1 MTKNDAKYK
10 TIFEVTPIPI
20 WEEDFSGI
28 KNLLIEKG
36 LYGQDPTFVNDTLRN
51 DRDLVLEFISV
62 IKIVDFND
70 ACVRLH
76 HAKSKE
82 DLKEN
87 FHALFTPEGYE
98 LVVKQLVTIS
108 QGLTSFED
116 ESTTRTLDGKHK
128 NISFKWKV
136 VPGFEDSL
144 KSVIITTEDIT
155 EEEILKQG
163 LKELL
168 KRYHLVTK
176 ATFEAIYDWDLATDM
191 LIWGEGFRS
200 IFGYQ
205 FDKIKPDYSTWKDNI
220 HPDDVKDV
228 IENVE
233 AYLKSED
240 DNWQKEY
247 RFRKANGQYVH
258 VIDKSFVLRDL
269 DGNVL
274 RMVGAL
280 QDISEI
286 KQANDELK
294 SRSQFIQTTLDN
306 IPIGIAV
313 NEISSG
319 KVTLMNKKF
328 SEIYGWPQ
336 SELEDVD
343 SFFKK
348 VYSDPIYRNEMAEKI
363 RSDIQSGDP
372 ERMNWSG
379 IRITTQKGEERVISA
394 KNIPLYDQNL
404 MIFTIIDETER
415 YLAEKKLDKSNE
427 RFLYAS
433 KAVSDAIWDCDLESG
448 QIFWGPGYHTLFG
461 YPPEMKTVDESFC
474 NDTIHPDDFEGIN
487 NSIEE
492 TRKNQEA
499 DKWTGEYRFR
509 KYNGEYAYVKE
520 KTIILRNSTG
530 NPIRMVGAL
539 QDISEQKMFEEKL
552 SQERNLLRT
561 LIDNIPDYIFVKD
574 KQLRQII
581 NNKANLKLLGA
592 GAEEETIGKTAYDYF
607 PKELADLYQQDDLIV
622 LENGKSII
630 DREDPVIDRNGNKKW
645 LLTSKI
651 PLFNPKGESMG
662 LVGISRDI
670 TRRKQRE
677 QSLISKTILLETI
690 AEVVKLLLF
699 NENWKSAFHDCLEL
713 MGKAVQVDRVYFF
726 ENTLDPKTNK
736 LYSSQIMEWVNENIS
751 PELNN
756 PDNQGIALDDHP
768 ILFEGS
774 LNNRVIAFFTRQLED
789 KTREILE
796 KQNIKSILQIPV
808 YINDLFHGFIGFDDC
823 TKERIWSEEEIS
835 FLQTLGSNLAA
846 AIERKN
852 NLDSLKKLNEE
863 LQNSNLELDISNKEL
878 ERFAYVASHD
888 LQEPLRM
895 ITSFLGQFEKK
906 YGEILDEKG
915 KKYIFFA
922 VDGAKR
928 MKSIIFDLLEYS
940 RVGRMGDPINPV
952 NLNQLMEEVKSLLKV
967 QIEETK
973 ASIDF
978 TELPEINSQKSQLR
992 QVIQNIISNAIKY
1005 RRKGVDPIIKLD
1017 VNETDTHWKF
1027 VISDNGIGIADEYF
1041 ERIFVIFQR
1050 LHNKEE
1056 YSGTGIGLAICKK
1069 IIENLGGK
1077 IWVESEE
1084 NKGSRFLFILP
1095 KKAQIPT

>member
-294 SRSQFIQTTLDN
+294 SRSQFIQ
-306 IPIGIAV
+306 
-313 NEISSG
+313 
-319 KVTLMNKKF
+319 
-328 SEIYGWPQ
+328 
-336 SELEDVD
+336 
-343 SFFKK
+343 
-348 VYSDPIYRNEMAEKI
+348 
-363 RSDIQSGDP
+363 
-372 ERMNWSG
+372 
-379 IRITTQKGEERVISA
+379 
-394 KNIPLYDQNL
+394 
-404 MIFTIIDETER
+404 
-415 YLAEKKLDKSNE
+415 
-427 RFLYAS
+427 
-433 KAVSDAIWDCDLESG
+433 
-448 QIFWGPGYHTLFG
+448 
-461 YPPEMKTVDESFC
+461 
-474 NDTIHPDDFEGIN
+474 
-487 NSIEE
+487 
-492 TRKNQEA
+492 
-499 DKWTGEYRFR
+499 
-509 KYNGEYAYVKE
+509 
-520 KTIILRNSTG
+520 
-530 NPIRMVGAL
+530 
-539 QDISEQKMFEEKL
+539 
-552 SQERNLLRT
+552 
-561 LIDNIPDYIFVKD
+561 
-574 KQLRQII
+574 
-581 NNKANLKLLGA
+581 
-592 GAEEETIGKTAYDYF
+592 
-607 PKELADLYQQDDLIV
+607 
-622 LENGKSII
+622 
-630 DREDPVIDRNGNKKW
+630 
-645 LLTSKI
+645 
-651 PLFNPKGESMG
+651 
-662 LVGISRDI
+662 
-670 TRRKQRE
+670 
-677 QSLISKTILLETI
+677 
-690 AEVVKLLLF
+690 
-699 NENWKSAFHDCLEL
+699 
-713 MGKAVQVDRVYFF
+713 
-726 ENTLDPKTNK
+726 
-736 LYSSQIMEWVNENIS
+736 
-751 PELNN
+751 
-756 PDNQGIALDDHP
+756 
-768 ILFEGS
+768 
-774 LNNRVIAFFTRQLED
+774 
-789 KTREILE
+789 
-796 KQNIKSILQIPV
+796 
-808 YINDLFHGFIGFDDC
+808 
-823 TKERIWSEEEIS
+823 
-835 FLQTLGSNLAA
+835 
-846 AIERKN
+846 
-852 NLDSLKKLNEE
+852 
-863 LQNSNLELDISNKEL
+863 
-878 ERFAYVASHD
+878 
-888 LQEPLRM
+888 
-895 ITSFLGQFEKK
+895 
-906 YGEILDEKG
+906 
-915 KKYIFFA
+915 
-922 VDGAKR
+922 
-928 MKSIIFDLLEYS
+928 
-940 RVGRMGDPINPV
+940 
-952 NLNQLMEEVKSLLKV
+952 
-967 QIEETK
+967 
-973 ASIDF
+973 
-978 TELPEINSQKSQLR
+978 
-992 QVIQNIISNAIKY
+992 NIISNAIKY